1 MVTIRGASNDKLLY
15 NVFSCGFKQNITLS
29 PIVATKTHPKRLPAA
44 VRLRSIR
51 EHLTESS
58 SISIGEMAAKLGV
71 SEMTIRRDL
80 ADLEKTAN
88 IRRTHG
94 GAVVAER
101 MAFEF
106 NYLTRQRSRLK
117 EKRAIAIAARKLV
130 EPGQRLILD
139 TGTTTLQFAT
149 LLKDCPDLTVITPS
163 LAVASELQFF
173 ENISVVLL
181 GGVLHRGSPDL
192 TGPVTEHCLELFA
205 ADWVFQGAEA
215 LSGEGGVYNVDL
227 QLAQVDRMMRRKA
240 KRCCLL
246 ADSSKIGH
254 TALVHTGTLADFDV
268 FITDAEAPKD
278 YLKLARKMAK
288 EVILAR
294 G

>member
-1 MVTIRGASNDKLLY
+1 MSYIVFLLRIQTNYNIVCNVDK
-15 NVFSCGFKQNITLS
+15 
-29 PIVATKTHPKRLPAA
+29 TKLPKRLPAA
-44 VRLRSIR
+44 ARLRSIR
-51 EHLTESS
+51 EHLTESAS
-58 SISIGEMAAKLGV
+58 LSISEMSAKLGV
-71 SEMTIRRDL
+71 SDMTIRRDL
-80 ADLEKTAN
+80 ADLEKSTDV
-88 IRRTHG
+88 RRTHG

-106 NYLTRQRSRLK
+106 NYLTRQRAHLK
-117 EKRAIAIAARKLV
+117 EKKAIAEAA
-130 EPGQRLILD
+130 GQRLSLD

-163 LAVASELQFF
+163 LAVASELQFS
-173 ENISVVLL
+173 ENISVILL

-215 LSGEGGVYNVDL
+215 LSADGGVYNVDL

-254 TALVHTGTLADFDV
+254 TALAHTGTLAEFDV
-268 FITDAEAPKD
+268 FITDVEAPKN
-278 YLKLARKMAK
+278 YLRLARKLAK
-288 EVILAR
+288 EVILV
-294 G
+294 GSQPNFF